1 MSIACPMRRE
11 MILFL
16 AAGGLSLLLV
26 EPAWPFKILEPA
38 EQGQFQSGQ
47 TVTARVDLGKDTGV
61 IKVRYYW
68 YPEHAETLVQGD
80 ENEPQPAGTSSL
92 STGPRGREEDSATG
106 QPIVARP
113 ALVSTAENDP
123 PFGGKLTIPREA
135 VGTIRL
141 LAVAEIS
148 RGRLGIQTSFDEI
161 LVKAEPPSELTAI
174 DFETD
179 KPLKLGRIGQAAS
192 YEQVDFRG
200 KTIELPI
207 VGLFADGVTRSLSSP
222 STGTT
227 IISSNPEVIKVEP
240 YGLLRLTGS
249 GRTILTVKNRGKDA
263 ALEVIAALSEEP
275 NEPPIAD
282 AGENRTVKS
291 GRKVE
296 LNGLK
301 SRDPEGE
308 ALFYYWSQVRGS
320 KVPLLDLNMPRASFV
335 APTVSEPRLFRF
347 RLRVYDKMGA
357 DSLPAFVDVTVEP

>member
-1 MSIACPMRRE
+1 MPTSRIVIQGL
-11 MILFL
+11 ILSL
-16 AAGGLSLLLV
+16 AVTGLSLLV
-26 EPAWPFKILEPA
+26 VGPAWSFEILEPA

-61 IKVRYYW
+61 VKVRYYW
-68 YPEHAETLVQGD
+68 YPEHAETLVPGD
-80 ENEPQPAGTSSL
+80 ESESRSAELSSL
-92 STGPRGREEDSATG
+92 STGQRAREPESATG

-113 ALVSTAENDP
+113 ALVSTADNDP
-123 PFGGKLTIPREA
+123 PFGGKLAIPREA

-141 LAVAEIS
+141 LAVADIS

-161 LVKAEPPSELTAI
+161 LVKAEPPSELISI
-174 DFETD
+174 DFETE
-179 KPLKLGRIGQAAS
+179 KPFKLGRVGQAAS

-207 VGLFADGVTRSLSSP
+207 VGLFADGITRGLASP
-222 STGTT
+222 STDTT
-227 IISSNPEVIKVEP
+227 ITSSNPAVVKVEP

-249 GRTILTVKNRGKDA
+249 GRTLLTVKNRGKEA
-263 ALEVIAALSEEP
+263 SLEVIAALSDEL
-275 NEPPIAD
+275 NEPPIAE
-282 AGENRTVKS
+282 AGENRRVKA

-320 KVPLLDLNMPRASFV
+320 KVPLLDPSMPRASFV

-347 RLRVYDKMGA
+347 RLRVYDKLGA

>member
-1 MSIACPMRRE
+1 MPITRPSYRGL
-11 MILFL
+11 ILFL
-16 AAGGLSLLLV
+16 AVGGLSVLLAGS
-26 EPAWPFKILEPA
+26 AWSFEILEPD
-38 EQGQFQSGQ
+38 EQGQFKSGQ
-47 TVTARVDLGKDTGV
+47 TVTAKVDLGKDTGV
-61 IKVRYYW
+61 VKVRYYW
-68 YPEHAETLVQGD
+68 YSEHAEALVQAD
-80 ENEPQPAGTSSL
+80 EPAPQSSDQSSL
-92 STGPRGREEDSATG
+92 STSQRALEEERATG
-106 QPIVARP
+106 QQIVARP

-123 PFGGKLTIPREA
+123 PFGGKLTIPHEA

-161 LVKAEPPSELTAI
+161 LVKAEPPSELASI
-174 DFETD
+174 DFETE

-207 VGLFADGVTRSLSSP
+207 VGLFADGITRSLSSP

-227 IISSNPEVIKVEP
+227 ITSSNPAVIKVES

-249 GRTILTVKNRGKDA
+249 GRTTLTVKNRGKEA
-263 ALEVIAALSEEP
+263 LLEVISALSDEP
-275 NEPPIAD
+275 NEPPIAE
-282 AGENRTVKS
+282 AGENRTVKA

-347 RLRVYDKMGA
+347 KLRVYDKLGA

>member
-1 MSIACPMRRE
+1 MPIARTMLGGLTR
-11 MILFL
+11 FVTV
-16 AAGGLSLLLV
+16 GGLSLWLAG
-26 EPAWPFKILEPA
+26 PAWSFEILEPA

-61 IKVRYYW
+61 VKVRYYW
-68 YPEHAETLVQGD
+68 YSEHAEALVQAD
-80 ENEPQPAGTSSL
+80 EAEPQSSEGSSL
-92 STGPRGREEDSATG
+92 STVRRAQEQESATG
-106 QPIVARP
+106 QSIVARP
-113 ALVSTAENDP
+113 ALVSTADNDP
-123 PFGGKLTIPREA
+123 PFGGKLTVPREA

-161 LVKAEPPSELTAI
+161 LLKAEPPSELTAI
-174 DFETD
+174 DFETE
-179 KPLKLGRIGQAAS
+179 KPLKLGRVGQAAS

-207 VGLFADGVTRSLSSP
+207 VGLFADGVTRSLASP

-227 IISSNPEVIKVEP
+227 IASSNPAVIKVEP
-240 YGLLRLTGS
+240 HGLLRLTGS
-249 GRTILTVKNRGKDA
+249 GRTILTVRNRGKEA
-263 ALEVIAALSEEP
+263 SLEVIAALSDEP
-275 NEPPIAD
+275 NEPPIAE
-282 AGENRTVKS
+282 AGENRTVKA
-291 GRKVE
+291 GKKVE

-347 RLRVYDKMGA
+347 KLRVYDKLGA